1 MEEPAAV
8 ILAAGRGTR
17 MKSDLPKVLH
27 PLSGRPMISYVVE
40 ALRRAG
46 AGRPLLVV
54 GRDAAGVRSALGRDV
69 EYVVQRRPLGTGHA
83 VAQALPHLGGRGLT
97 YVMYADMPFV
107 SPTTLRA
114 LRRAMRGSA
123 AAAIATGVAEETHFF
138 GRIVRNDRARFVRI
152 VEDKDATS
160 EERAIKEVNVGVY
173 CFRVR
178 ALARALR
185 RVRPNNRQR
194 EYYLTDAVTLLAGE
208 GGGVVTVG
216 VRDRVETIG
225 VNSREELSEA
235 DRIMRNRIL
244 SRLMSSGVTVVDPAS
259 TFIDASVRIGRDTVI
274 HPCSILTGRTVV
286 GPQSII
292 GPGARMHDSVLGR
305 RAYVRDSSLE
315 GARVGD
321 GSFVGPYAHLRPGT
335 VVGRDD
341 RAAQRMHEAR
351 APLRAE
357 SGAARALRFG
367 HPLVVLHVLGD
378 GELPGLARLHLAI
391 DPLQQAPALGQV
403 GASGVAD
410 VVGGIEAQPVATM
423 LLQPEQGIVAQELTH
438 LATAVIGARIAPRG
452 ATAPVVVEVDAAGAV
467 LAPAVELP

>member
-40 ALRRAG
+40 ALRRVG

-107 SPTTLRA
+107 SPATLRA

-123 AAAIATGVAEETHFF
+123 AAAIATGIAEETHFF

-235 DRIMRNRIL
+235 ERIMRNRIL

-335 VVGRDD
+335 VVGR
-341 RAAQRMHEAR
+341 EVEIGNY
-351 APLRAE
+351 AE
-357 SGAARALRFG
+357 MKKVRVG
-367 HPLVVLHVLGD
+367 HRTKVHHKSYLGD
-378 GELPGLARLHLAI
+378 AWIG
-391 DPLQQAPALGQV
+391 
-403 GASGVAD
+403 AD
-410 VVGGIEAQPVATM
+410 VN
-423 LLQPEQGIVAQELTH
+423 
-438 LATAVIGARIAPRG
+438 IGAGTITCNYGLDRRKHRTIIGDGAYIGSDSMLVAPVKIGRG
-452 ATAPVVVEVDAAGAV
+452 AITGAGAV
-467 LAPAVELP
+467 VTKDVPPRGVAVGVPARVIRVLDGRR

>member
-107 SPTTLRA
+107 SPATLRA

-138 GRIVRNDRARFVRI
+138 GRIVRDGRARFVRI

-160 EERAIKEVNVGVY
+160 EQRAIKEVNVGVY

-178 ALARALR
+178 ALAQALR
-185 RVRPNNRQR
+185 RVQPNNRQR

-225 VNSREELSEA
+225 VNSREELSDA

-335 VVGRDD
+335 VVGR
-341 RAAQRMHEAR
+341 EVEIGNY
-351 APLRAE
+351 AE
-357 SGAARALRFG
+357 MKKVRVG
-367 HPLVVLHVLGD
+367 HRTKVHHKSYLGD
-378 GELPGLARLHLAI
+378 AWIG
-391 DPLQQAPALGQV
+391 
-403 GASGVAD
+403 AD
-410 VVGGIEAQPVATM
+410 VN
-423 LLQPEQGIVAQELTH
+423 
-438 LATAVIGARIAPRG
+438 IGAGTITCNYGLDRRKHRTIIGNGAYIGSDSMLVAPVKIGRG
-452 ATAPVVVEVDAAGAV
+452 AITGAGAV
-467 LAPAVELP
+467 VTKDIPPRSVAVGVPARVIRVLDGRR